1 MVEEETSEITRQDD
15 SRQCI
20 HPRLRAAATS
30 SFASYALREAPPQQT
45 LRTVP
50 SDEDAIDRQ
59 LRDPALGCPVQV
71 YPEVGDVVGAVVGD
85 EVGDMVGAL
94 VGAQVLDFLDR
105 FTFAYI
111 GSASTLQVPPTTSA
125 LKANRAGAQLS
136 TLTLT
141 LKV

>member
-1 MVEEETSEITRQDD
+1 
-15 SRQCI
+15 
-20 HPRLRAAATS
+20 L
-30 SFASYALREAPPQQT
+30 
-45 LRTVP
+45 
-50 SDEDAIDRQ
+50 DEDAIDPQ
-59 LRDPALGCPVQV
+59 IRDPALGCSVQV
-71 YPEVGDVVGAVVGD
+71 YPEAVVGDEVGDVVGAVVGD
-85 EVGDMVGAL
+85 EVGDVVGAV